1 MLAHP
6 HLCHACVSMGNE
18 NHLFLGL
25 RRIHLRNTYSQPAMM
40 TMWGCLG
47 ILLTHVQLNFPGKPF
62 LLEQQ
67 GRAGAGQ
74 APQESL
80 SIPELPMAATL
91 QVSF

>member
-1 MLAHP
+1 
-6 HLCHACVSMGNE
+6 
-18 NHLFLGL
+18 
-25 RRIHLRNTYSQPAMM
+25 MM